1 MIKKRVV
8 YIVTIVLAVVYII
21 LGNRIVTKRSNT
33 VGSSEETLVNAKVTK
48 ILSVKEEISEA
59 GSSEEDKDITVE
71 FEAKLTGGKEKGKV
85 VTLCQEIKYPNTE
98 NGVKLKVGD
107 RILALEVGQNEEG
120 TIWKY
125 VDRERMTA
133 VIILGIIFF
142 ALLILFGRW
151 KGVNTILAL
160 CFIVLSIFMV
170 FIPSILAGFNIY
182 FMSIL
187 TCVYIVV
194 TTIIIVYGI
203 DEKSIA
209 TALGCFGGVT
219 VSLILLAIMDSII
232 HLSGYTSE
240 ESMFL
245 VLLDLDNPINLKA
258 IIFASVIIGAI
269 GAIMDISIDISSS
282 LREISYKVQNP
293 TFSEIF
299 KSGITIGRDIIATM
313 SNTLVL
319 AYTGSCL
326 SGVVLTAAYNTSLIN
341 LFNKEAII
349 IEILQALIGSLGL
362 LFTIPLTSIICG
374 IMYSHRGMKAEI
386 KDITESIKKKFS
398 KRLSKFN

>member
-1 MIKKRVV
+1 MTKKRVA
-8 YIVTIVLAVVYII
+8 YIVTIALAVMYIT

-33 VGSSEETLVNAKVTK
+33 VGSSEDTLVNAKVTK

-98 NGVKLKVGD
+98 NGVKLKAGD
-107 RILALEVGQNEEG
+107 KILVLEVGQNEEG
-120 TIWKY
+120 AIWKY

-133 VIILGIIFF
+133 VITLGVVFF
-142 ALLILFGRW
+142 VLLILFGKW
-151 KGVNTILAL
+151 KGVKTILAL

-319 AYTGSCL
+319 AYIGSCL
-326 SGVVLTAAYNTSLIN
+326 SGVVLIAAYNTSLIN

-374 IMYSHRGMKAEI
+374 IMYSHRGVKAEI
-386 KDITESIKKKFS
+386 KDITENIKKKFS
-398 KRLSKFN
+398 KKVKQI

>member
-33 VGSSEETLVNAKVTK
+33 IGSSEDTLVNAKVTK
-48 ILSVKEEISEA
+48 ILSVKEEVSEA

-142 ALLILFGRW
+142 VLLILFGRW

-232 HLSGYTSE
+232 HLSGY
-240 ESMFL
+240 
-245 VLLDLDNPINLKA
+245 
-258 IIFASVIIGAI
+258 
-269 GAIMDISIDISSS
+269 
-282 LREISYKVQNP
+282 KVRNQC
-293 TFSEIF
+293 FW
-299 KSGITIGRDIIATM
+299 
-313 SNTLVL
+313 
-319 AYTGSCL
+319 YCL
-326 SGVVLTAAYNTSLIN
+326 I
-341 LFNKEAII
+341 
-349 IEILQALIGSLGL
+349 
-362 LFTIPLTSIICG
+362 
-374 IMYSHRGMKAEI
+374 
-386 KDITESIKKKFS
+386 
-398 KRLSKFN
+398 

>member
-1 MIKKRVV
+1 MTKKRVA
-8 YIVTIVLAVVYII
+8 YIVTIALAVMYIT

-33 VGSSEETLVNAKVTK
+33 VGSSEDTLVNAKVTK

-59 GSSEEDKDITVE
+59 GSSEKDKDITVE

-98 NGVKLKVGD
+98 NGVKLKAGD
-107 RILALEVGQNEEG
+107 KILVLEVGQNEEG

-133 VIILGIIFF
+133 VITLGVVFF
-142 ALLILFGRW
+142 VLLILFGKW
-151 KGVNTILAL
+151 KGVKTILAL

-319 AYTGSCL
+319 AYIGSCL
-326 SGVVLTAAYNTSLIN
+326 SGVVLIAAYNTSLIN

-374 IMYSHRGMKAEI
+374 IMYSHRGVKAEI
-386 KDITESIKKKFS
+386 KDITENIKKKFS
-398 KRLSKFN
+398 KKVKQI

>member
-1 MIKKRVV
+1 MTKKRVA
-8 YIVTIVLAVVYII
+8 YIVTIALAVMYIT

-33 VGSSEETLVNAKVTK
+33 VGSSEDTLVNAKVTK

-59 GSSEEDKDITVE
+59 GSSEKDKDITVE

-98 NGVKLKVGD
+98 NGVKLKAGD
-107 RILALEVGQNEEG
+107 KILVLEVGQNEEG
-120 TIWKY
+120 AIWKY

-133 VIILGIIFF
+133 VITLGVVFF
-142 ALLILFGRW
+142 VLLILFGKW
-151 KGVNTILAL
+151 KGVKTILAL

-319 AYTGSCL
+319 AYIGSCL
-326 SGVVLTAAYNTSLIN
+326 SGVVLIAAYNTSLIN

-374 IMYSHRGMKAEI
+374 IMYSHRGVKAEI
-386 KDITESIKKKFS
+386 KDITENIKKKFS
-398 KRLSKFN
+398 KKVKQI